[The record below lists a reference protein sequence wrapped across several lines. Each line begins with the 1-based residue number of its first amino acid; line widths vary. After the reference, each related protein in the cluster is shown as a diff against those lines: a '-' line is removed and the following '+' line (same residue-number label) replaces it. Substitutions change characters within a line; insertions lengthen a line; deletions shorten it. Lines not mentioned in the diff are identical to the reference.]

1 MSTGK
6 LSDFQNLT
14 LIGKGS
20 YGRVY
25 RGTRVTD
32 KTDYA
37 LKELNIKS
45 MNQKEREDA
54 TNEIRLLASIKHPK
68 IIRYYESFIE
78 EDRLFIVTEYARGGD
93 LYKRLR
99 RQHQKN
105 QLLDEELIWS
115 YFIQLCLAVRAMH
128 QMGILHRDLKSPNI
142 FISSSKEIKL
152 GDLGVAKILKNGL
165 ANTRI
170 GTPYYMSPEIWKN
183 RPYNKKSDIW
193 ALGCLLYE
201 FSTLRHPF
209 DAKDE
214 RSLGEKVMRGQFSAI
229 PQHYSADLTT
239 IIRKCLQ
246 VDPSRRPT
254 IQEILD
260 APVIARR
267 METMSPEEISEDAS
281 DGLRRDRSMLIS
293 TIRVPR
299 QLNQLAGRLP
309 GSFYEE
315 RCLSEY
321 GSDAPSRR
329 SFVSASVPSLSEM
342 KRCIN
347 LNHNN
352 NANNANN
359 HGNGSVSHRD
369 GPKHPLCR
377 DGVENSRHNR
387 GNQDISPTNNIR
399 LPVARGSP
407 DYLNQQPS
415 VPVSHPSNASRNQQA
430 AIAPN
435 RRQYHYR

>member
-1 MSTGK
+1 M
-6 LSDFQNLT
+6 
-14 LIGKGS
+14 
-20 YGRVY
+20 
-25 RGTRVTD
+25 
-32 KTDYA
+32 
-37 LKELNIKS
+37 
-45 MNQKEREDA
+45 
-54 TNEIRLLASIKHPK
+54 
-68 IIRYYESFIE
+68 
-78 EDRLFIVTEYARGGD
+78 
-93 LYKRLR
+93 YKRLR

-309 GSFYEE
+309 G
-315 RCLSEY
+315 
-321 GSDAPSRR
+321 
-329 SFVSASVPSLSEM
+329 
-342 KRCIN
+342 
-347 LNHNN
+347 
-352 NANNANN
+352 
-359 HGNGSVSHRD
+359 
-369 GPKHPLCR
+369 
-377 DGVENSRHNR
+377 RHHTL
-387 GNQDISPTNNIR
+387 GCP
-399 LPVARGSP
+399 PVAF
-407 DYLNQQPS
+407 DFA
-415 VPVSHPSNASRNQQA
+415 VWAVIVSCFV
-430 AIAPN
+430 
-435 RRQYHYR
+435 

>member
-25 RGTRVTD
+25 RGTRISD

-54 TNEIRLLASIKHPK
+54 TNEIRLLASIRHPK

-78 EDRLFIVTEYARGGD
+78 DDRLFIVTEYARGGD
-93 LYKRLR
+93 LYKRIR

-115 YFIQLCLAVRAMH
+115 YFIQLCLGVRAMH

-214 RSLGEKVMRGQFSAI
+214 RSLGEKVMRGHFSPI
-229 PQHYSADLTT
+229 PQHYSADLTAM
-239 IIRKCLQ
+239 IRKCLQ

-254 IQEILD
+254 IQEIIE
-260 APVIARR
+260 APCVARR
-267 METMSPEEISEDAS
+267 IEMMSQEEVSEDPT
-281 DGLRRDRSMLIS
+281 DGLKRERSMLIS

-309 GSFYEE
+309 GSFYDREE
-315 RCLSEY
+315 KCS
-321 GSDAPSRR
+321 SDHTDAATRR
-329 SFVSASVPSLSEM
+329 SAPVSASVPSLSEM
-342 KRCIN
+342 KRMN
-347 LNHNN
+347 MNQQGHVN
-352 NANNANN
+352 
-359 HGNGSVSHRD
+359 GNGSQSHRD
-369 GPKHPLCR
+369 GPKHPLQQR
-377 DGVENSRHNR
+377 DQENRHHNR
-387 GNQDISPTNNIR
+387 GIHQDVSPTGVR

-415 VPVSHPSNASRNQQA
+415 VPISHPSQPSNRNHHA
-430 AIAPN
+430 LAH
-435 RRQYHYR
+435 RRYHYR